1 MASRTVSRWMSTNRV
16 MLINAGSLVGTTTV
30 TSVLGFAYW
39 WLAAR
44 QFSPAAVGFASAAI
58 SAMTLIGTAC
68 VMGLGTL
75 LIGELPRQPGKE
87 ASLIAPALI
96 IVSTLGVGAG
106 IAFAVIAPLISPHF
120 GPLEATIG
128 DAALFAAGAGLTAIT
143 IFLDQAVIGLL
154 RGELQFW
161 RNVLASAIKLVA
173 LFAFGFWLWQWRDK
187 GMAIYGTWTIGSI
200 CSLLALVIF
209 AIVVGQFSRKWFAL
223 EWGWLRKLGT
233 TALQHHILNLI
244 LRVPVL
250 LLPVMVTIL
259 LSATVNAWFYV
270 AMMMANFVFA
280 IPLALTT
287 VLYAI
292 NAAHVKELAY
302 KTRQTL
308 LLSAGICIL
317 GACALFAG
325 ATLVLGLFGHVYAE
339 QAAWSLRILVLGIF
353 PMIVKYHYV
362 AIYRVYG
369 RLSRAIPPVA
379 IGCLLEL
386 GAADV
391 GAHLGG
397 LLGLSLF
404 WVIAMY
410 IELIYMTPVIYKVAW
425 PGKLA
430 IQSDQQQRDGLAV
443 EEDITETDA
452 EPTLKRPRLPWI
464 SLDDTSI
471 VEIDAEPTVKLE
483 AGMVNGDG
491 RDQSAHTRVW
501 LDAEPTVK
509 LEAGVVNGDGRDQ
522 SAPTE
527 ILSNNDSVEA
537 MDDEPTMRRDAGA
550 INGGGRD
557 QSAPTEVLPD
567 DTPTVK
573 RDARDKVGGRSVAQ
587 LVEEINKEDGNEKS
601 APTSV
606 IDKEDGR
613 DEAATTSV
621 IDQAVI
627 EVIDGAPTVKGDIRD
642 KEPRLSRFFKT
653 VGLLDIITVLLPLGS
668 FVLWLVSLQYVN
680 VGRMNDL
687 GLVSVMPPSTIIA
700 LIIMMISFCL
710 ALRKPRAPIMIL
722 HLLLLIF
729 MLYGMTTLVEQ
740 APRFSVLYR
749 HAGYTEYIMRTGTVD
764 PGLDAYFNWPG
775 FFVLA
780 AFVTKISGYSSIL
793 GYAVWAPVFLNL
805 LYMGPM
811 YLIFTSA
818 TNEKRTVW
826 LALWLFCLT
835 NWIGQD
841 YFSPQGF
848 NFFLYLVIIAILL
861 RWFRLPNS
869 QAGWA
874 RASLRRQRKRPDFLR
889 WMDGPPRR
897 KVDKRRS
904 GRFIAPILAWLRA
917 PDTGVINQATTGES
931 ISAGKRTALLVVILL
946 VFALSVFS
954 HPLTPFFIIMS
965 VAALVVFRRCSPW
978 WLPVAMA
985 AMTGAWILLMA
996 QPFLVGH
1003 LDWVTGG
1010 LGAIEKAFSANVS
1023 SRVTGSPQHSLIVKI
1038 GLLTTAAIWGLAAL
1052 GALYRLIRGYHD
1064 LSLMLL
1070 AIAPF
1075 SLLAADP
1082 YGGEMLLRI
1091 YLFVLPPVV
1100 FFAASLPYSRTI
1112 LRSSARV
1119 EKPSLTGEAKPSP
1132 LLRRRAWVGGAKP
1145 SPLLTGAVAA
1155 GVIVLLVGFLFTR
1168 YGNERQDYM
1177 TYNEV
1182 NGVRYLYS
1190 IAPPNSTFIEGWDG
1204 APWQFQDFEKYNTYS
1219 LTDVLPD
1226 AVPDAN
1232 VNAIIQFIKS
1242 KEHAHTQTYM
1252 LFTRSQKATAE
1263 MTSGLPP
1270 GALDNLENAMLAS
1283 GHFRLVYSNPDAQI
1297 LLYIGG

>member
-1 MASRTVSRWMSTNRV
+1 MASRAVSRWMSTNRV

-75 LIGELPRQPGKE
+75 LIGELPRQSGRE
-87 ASLIAPALI
+87 ASLIGPALI
-96 IVSTLGVGAG
+96 IVSTLGVGVG
-106 IAFAVIAPLISPHF
+106 LAFAVIAPLISPHF

-209 AIVVGQFSRKWFAL
+209 AVVVGQFSRKWFAL
-223 EWGWLRKLGT
+223 KWGWLRKLGT

-244 LRVPVL
+244 LRVPAL

-280 IPLALTT
+280 VPLALTT

-292 NAAHVKELAY
+292 NAAHIKELAY
-302 KTRQTL
+302 KTRQTF
-308 LLSAGICIL
+308 LLSAGICLL

-386 GAADV
+386 GAADL

-430 IQSDQQQRDGLAV
+430 IQSEQQQREMLAV
-443 EEDITETDA
+443 EEDIIETDA

-471 VEIDAEPTVKLE
+471 VEIEDEPTVKL
-483 AGMVNGDG
+483 
-491 RDQSAHTRVW
+491 
-501 LDAEPTVK
+501 K
-509 LEAGVVNGDGRDQ
+509 
-522 SAPTE
+522 
-527 ILSNNDSVEA
+527 
-537 MDDEPTMRRDAGA
+537 AGA
-550 INGGGRD
+550 VNGGGRD
-557 QSAPTEVLPD
+557 QSGLDGRDQSTPTELLSKNGSVAATDDDPTMRRDAVAIEQIPTRILPD

-573 RDARDKVGGRSVAQ
+573 RDAREKVGERSVAQ
-587 LVEEINKEDGNEKS
+587 LVEEINREDGRNEAAS
-601 APTSV
+601 TGV
-606 IDKEDGR
+606 IDEKDER

-621 IDQAVI
+621 INQAII
-627 EVIDGAPTVKGDIRD
+627 EVMDDAPTVKGDTRD
-642 KEPRLSRFFKT
+642 KEPRLSRFLKA
-653 VGLLDIITVLLPLGS
+653 VSLLDVITVLLPLGS
-668 FVLWLVSLQYVN
+668 FVLWLVSLQFVN
-680 VGRMNDL
+680 VGQMNDL

-700 LIIMMISFCL
+700 LIIMMVSFCL
-710 ALRKPRAPIMIL
+710 ALRQPRASIMIL

-749 HAGYTEYIMRTGTVD
+749 HAGYTEYIIRTGTVD
-764 PGLDAYFNWPG
+764 PELDAYFNWPG

-818 TNEKRTVW
+818 TNEKRIVW

-848 NFFLYLVIIAILL
+848 NLFLYLVIIAILL
-861 RWFRLPNS
+861 RWFRLPDS

-874 RASLRRQRKRPDFLR
+874 RAVLRRQRKRPDSLR
-889 WMDGPPRR
+889 WMDGAPQS
-897 KVDKRRS
+897 DKRRR
-904 GRFIAPILAWLRA
+904 GRFIVPILAWLRS
-917 PDTGVINQATTGES
+917 PDTGAIKQAATGES
-931 ISAGKRTALLVVILL
+931 LNASKRAALLVVILL

-965 VAALVVFRRCSPW
+965 VSALVIFRRCSPW

-1052 GALYRLIRGYHD
+1052 GALYRLIRGYRD

-1075 SLLAADP
+1075 PLLVAEP

-1091 YLFVLPPVV
+1091 YLFALPPVV
-1100 FFAASLPYSRTI
+1100 FFAASLPYSRAI
-1112 LRSSARV
+1112 RRLSAGV
-1119 EKPSLTGEAKPSP
+1119 EKPPMVSGAEPQLTGGAEPPP
-1132 LLRRRAWVGGAKP
+1132 LLNSGAIP
-1145 SPLLTGAVAA
+1145 RTSRWMTVAVAA

-1232 VNAIIQFIKS
+1232 VNAIIQFIQS
-1242 KEHAHTQTYM
+1242 KEHAHAQTYM